1 MSASDQRKSNLLF
14 IALAKS
20 GPRVRSATGKSSG
33 VGECMVFTK
42 TISHTNHSQDYISIW
57 ILDKFIPILI
67 K

>member
-1 MSASDQRKSNLLF
+1 MSASDQRKSNLF

-42 TISHTNHSQDYISIW
+42 TISHTNHLQDYISIW